1 MNKVEF
7 LKELEEQLKDKV
19 TKLELE
25 EIISEYH
32 YRFDSKIAQGI
43 WESAI
48 AVELGAPGI
57 VAKNILEKK
66 FEQQKIKPDEL
77 SSIGTRVAAYFI
89 DSVLL
94 NVLLILFLYLLEF
107 ILTGGKGASVG
118 TPFVYLSAFLP
129 FIILIGAAGISNIIE
144 AVILWKTNGYTPG
157 KWFLK
162 IRVKKLDRSALTF
175 SDAFLRE
182 VVLKCLINTLTSG
195 VLNLCSFLWACATEE
210 KKTVHDKFA
219 STTVV
224 KTK

>member
-7 LKELEEQLKDKV
+7 LKELEEQLREKV
-19 TKLELE
+19 TKIELE
-25 EIISEYH
+25 EIISKYNQH
-32 YRFDSKIAQGI
+32 FDSKIAQGK

-48 AVELGAPGI
+48 AVDLGAPGI
-57 VAKNILEKK
+57 VAKNILEEK

-77 SSIGTRVAAYFI
+77 CSMGTRVAAYFI

-94 NVLLILFLYLLEF
+94 NVLLIIFLYLLEF
-107 ILTGGKGASVG
+107 ILTFREGFFVSN
-118 TPFVYLSAFLP
+118 PFENLSKLLP
-129 FIILIGAAGISNIIE
+129 FMILIGAAGISNIIE

-162 IRVKKLDRSALTF
+162 IRVKKVDRSALTF

-224 KTK
+224 KVK